1 MQPVSLALP
10 RCLGVCDKG
19 SVGGSGGGGS
29 GGVTRATHAAAG
41 AAAAAAGYVRGQ
53 EGALL
58 PAESVAIARSDAAA
72 PAPAPAG
79 PTATAAC
86 TALPTVCQPA
96 ASGTPTTPAAPGT
109 GRPLPQEPC
118 PDAGSSTHTRTS
130 ADADVIGDVVGD
142 VIGDRPSGPAT
153 RRTPLAVQA
162 PHSLQA
168 AMLRLMVRRCC
179 CSCQGC
185 GSGVRVRG
193 AGQGC
198 GSGVPNTAWCAQHCT
213 VVLCRRVPLDYR

>member
-29 GGVTRATHAAAG
+29 GGVTRATHAA

-118 PDAGSSTHTRTS
+118 SDAGSSTHTRTS

-142 VIGDRPSGPAT
+142 RPSGPAT
-153 RRTPLAVQA
+153 RRT

-179 CSCQGC
+179 CSC
-185 GSGVRVRG
+185 
-193 AGQGC
+193 QGC